1 MQHEQLSLFDLISA
15 PMEGAAP
22 APVQVDAG
30 PVPVMIQAS
39 AKVDGGYRVF
49 GIVRI
54 EIALHTWNPTAGD
67 VLALFP
73 LSLSYDM
80 SRGLLDRSC
89 VIDLF
94 AHEIDGDGNRLHAL
108 ADAHATVKAG
118 ELYDA
123 AGSF

>member
-15 PMEGAAP
+15 PVEDAAP
-22 APVQVDAG
+22 APVRVDAG

-39 AKVDGGYRVF
+39 AKIDGGYRIF
-49 GIVRI
+49 GIVRT
-54 EIALHTWNPTAGD
+54 EIALPAWKPTAGD

-80 SRGLLDRSC
+80 SRGMLDRSC

-94 AHEIDGDGNRLHAL
+94 AHEVDGEGNRLHDL
-108 ADAHATVKAG
+108 ADAHATVNAG